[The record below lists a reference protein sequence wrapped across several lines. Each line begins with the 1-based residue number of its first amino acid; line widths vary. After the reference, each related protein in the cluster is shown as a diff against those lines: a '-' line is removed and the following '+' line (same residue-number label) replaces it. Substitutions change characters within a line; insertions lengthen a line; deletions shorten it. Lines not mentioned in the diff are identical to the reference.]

1 MRQSEAVFVH
11 LNPLSNVVLQLAVCR
26 ITAVERNGFLNV
38 HFGVEVASLTVEDD
52 CQVEVSFV

>member
-1 MRQSEAVFVH
+1 MIKMRQSEAVFVH

-26 ITAVERNGFLNV
+26 IAAVQRNGLLNI

-52 CQVEVSFV
+52 C

>member
-11 LNPLSNVVLQLAVCR
+11 LNPLSNVVLQLAVRR
-26 ITAVERNGFLNV
+26 IAAVERNGLLNI